1 MVIPQALE
9 RTSTSTP
16 NSRHI
21 DERENQ
27 PFGHGDRERAWE
39 VNHVAKPTLI
49 NTNNS
54 CSSHGSLINCNEGL
68 DDGDDLVS

>member
-16 NSRHI
+16 NSRHF

-27 PFGHGDRERAWE
+27 PFRHDDLERASE
-39 VNHVAKPTLI
+39 VNDVAKSILI

-68 DDGDDLVS
+68 DDGDDLVR